1 MGNNVYNKNNPFIY
15 GIFDEAPAKKGESK
29 ILRRPDTIG
38 KELEKDNYIKC
49 RTQLDCIKYYIK
61 HNPNSKFLGTREYFP
76 NEDKYG
82 KYIWKTHE
90 EIYQI
95 SQYFLYGTTKY
106 HLFNEI
112 LVNDE
117 SIGGEKK
124 MKFMGI
130 YSRNREEWLIGSFG
144 CQMDSITIVTLY
156 DTLGKNSIEYIL
168 NQTEL
173 TTIMAETR
181 NFEKI
186 LDMKEN
192 NKFGKVQN
200 IISLHCNE
208 KDPKLNDTTEKLKKL
223 GLNIIPYE
231 DIIRTGKECEEK
243 KDEIIKKKFEPVKED
258 EVFLICYTSGTVDN
272 PKGAMV
278 TPYSLVLATNVMYT
292 IGFHLSEA
300 DRIYSFLPLA
310 HIMEQLIFSVC
321 LVFGTATGFSS
332 GSTSRL
338 LEDLQHLKPTYFCAV
353 PRVYEKVYHTILE
366 EVEKK
371 GQKVKKLFDTA
382 IKVKIENYEKY
393 GTLEHGYYDMIF
405 FNRIRN
411 MFGGELEW
419 MLSGGA
425 SLQHGILQAMK
436 VMVKCPLVQGYGQTE
451 NAGSALLNSIYD
463 TVSGTTG
470 GVQNT
475 TELKLV
481 DLPDYDYYSTDINPN
496 TGLNEPRGEICFRGK
511 TLFKGYFKNIEE
523 TKNIIDE
530 DGWLHSGDVGV
541 ILTGNGNAIKI
552 IDRVK
557 NLFKLSQGEY
567 VAPDRVQN
575 ILGNSKYVNQIFI
588 YGESSYSFPIALIYP
603 ELSACLEY
611 LKSIKN
617 GSDNVEYD
625 KLKIADIADNKS
637 LINEI
642 IRDCTVIGKKND
654 LKGFELPQ
662 RIMLITEP
670 FSLGNNL
677 LTPTLKLKGK
687 EIKKKYNDEIKQLYS

>member
-1 MGNNVYNKNNPFIY
+1 
-15 GIFDEAPAKKGESK
+15 
-29 ILRRPDTIG
+29 
-38 KELEKDNYIKC
+38 
-49 RTQLDCIKYYIK
+49 
-61 HNPNSKFLGTREYFP
+61 
-76 NEDKYG
+76 
-82 KYIWKTHE
+82 
-90 EIYQI
+90 
-95 SQYFLYGTTKY
+95 
-106 HLFNEI
+106 
-112 LVNDE
+112 
-117 SIGGEKK
+117 
-124 MKFMGI
+124 
-130 YSRNREEWLIGSFG
+130 
-144 CQMDSITIVTLY
+144 
-156 DTLGKNSIEYIL
+156 
-168 NQTEL
+168 
-173 TTIMAETR
+173 
-181 NFEKI
+181 
-186 LDMKEN
+186 
-192 NKFGKVQN
+192 
-200 IISLHCNE
+200 
-208 KDPKLNDTTEKLKKL
+208 
-223 GLNIIPYE
+223 
-231 DIIRTGKECEEK
+231 
-243 KDEIIKKKFEPVKED
+243 
-258 EVFLICYTSGTVDN
+258 
-272 PKGAMV
+272 
-278 TPYSLVLATNVMYT
+278 
-292 IGFHLSEA
+292 
-300 DRIYSFLPLA
+300 
-310 HIMEQLIFSVC
+310 MEQLIFSVC

-371 GQKVKKLFDTA
+371 GPKVKKLFDTA

-425 SLQHGILQAMK
+425 SLQHEILQAMK

>member
-1 MGNNVYNKNNPFIY
+1 
-15 GIFDEAPAKKGESK
+15 
-29 ILRRPDTIG
+29 
-38 KELEKDNYIKC
+38 
-49 RTQLDCIKYYIK
+49 
-61 HNPNSKFLGTREYFP
+61 
-76 NEDKYG
+76 
-82 KYIWKTHE
+82 
-90 EIYQI
+90 
-95 SQYFLYGTTKY
+95 
-106 HLFNEI
+106 
-112 LVNDE
+112 
-117 SIGGEKK
+117 
-124 MKFMGI
+124 
-130 YSRNREEWLIGSFG
+130 
-144 CQMDSITIVTLY
+144 
-156 DTLGKNSIEYIL
+156 
-168 NQTEL
+168 
-173 TTIMAETR
+173 
-181 NFEKI
+181 
-186 LDMKEN
+186 
-192 NKFGKVQN
+192 
-200 IISLHCNE
+200 
-208 KDPKLNDTTEKLKKL
+208 
-223 GLNIIPYE
+223 
-231 DIIRTGKECEEK
+231 
-243 KDEIIKKKFEPVKED
+243 
-258 EVFLICYTSGTVDN
+258 
-272 PKGAMV
+272 
-278 TPYSLVLATNVMYT
+278 MYT

-425 SLQHGILQAMK
+425 SLQHEILQAMK

-463 TVSGTTG
+463 TFSGTTG

-625 KLKIADIADNKS
+625 KLKIADIADNQS